1 VSSARERRNR
11 QNIFTLIGAL
21 LASLGIVLVVVLI
34 SVRPDPTSRAEIDWH
49 TVHNDT
55 PNPVL
60 FVDPVFSESDGDWW
74 SNRADYLAGQN
85 PEWYIGFVSPTN
97 GFVAIHQFTNGLSPE
112 VAESLNDVAPLPV
125 VIDGSTWTHYD
136 RSALETPG
144 NYRNVYQIT
153 LPSGGI
159 LIVSGTANVNEI
171 ELVASLALDSVS
183 VQVTGKG

>member
-1 VSSARERRNR
+1 
-11 QNIFTLIGAL
+11 
-21 LASLGIVLVVVLI
+21 
-34 SVRPDPTSRAEIDWH
+34 
-49 TVHNDT
+49 
-55 PNPVL
+55 
-60 FVDPVFSESDGDWW
+60 
-74 SNRADYLAGQN
+74 
-85 PEWYIGFVSPTN
+85 
-97 GFVAIHQFTNGLSPE
+97 
-112 VAESLNDVAPLPV
+112 LPV